1 MNNQPKVV
9 HLTSVHSRKDIRVFL
24 KQCVSL
30 AKEFDSVSLVVSD
43 GNGDE
48 TLSSVNIF
56 DVGSFDNRLARIF
69 CAPRQV
75 YRKAI
80 SLDAD
85 IYHIHDPE
93 LVPIGL
99 KLKRQN
105 KAVIFDA
112 HEDFPKQLLSKPYL
126 NPVLRRLFSESFK
139 FFERLVCRKLD
150 AVVGATP
157 FISEKFARM
166 GARSV
171 NINNYPLL
179 GELSIGGVDWSE
191 KQDLVC
197 YVGGIAEIRG
207 IHQIVEGI
215 GSVKSQA
222 RLALAGK
229 FASNELQDVVCRE
242 SGWANVD
249 NLGFLGREQVRDLMG
264 RCKAGLVTFLPTP
277 NHTDA
282 QPNKMFEYMSAGLP
296 VIASNFTLWRE
307 IIEGNQ
313 CGICVDPRDPKAIAE
328 AIDFIVEHP
337 KEAETMGQNGQRA
350 VQEKYNWLIEEQKLL
365 DLYMSLVK

>member
-1 MNNQPKVV
+1 MNSRHRVV
-9 HLTSVHSRKDIRVFL
+9 HLTSVHSRFDVRIFL
-24 KQCVSL
+24 KECVSL
-30 AKEFDSVSLVVSD
+30 RRAGFDVSLIVAD
-43 GNGDE
+43 GKGDE
-48 TLSSVNIF
+48 VCDDISIY
-56 DVGSFDNRLARIF
+56 DVGKVNDRLDRIRN
-69 CAPRQV
+69 APKRLLL
-75 YRKAI
+75 KAKA
-80 SLDAD
+80 LDYD
-85 IYHIHDPE
+85 IYHLHDPE
-93 LVPIGL
+93 LMPIGV
-99 KLKRQN
+99 KLKN
-105 KAVIFDA
+105 LGKTVIFDA
-112 HEDFPKQLLSKPYL
+112 HEDFPKQLRSKPYL
-126 NPVLRRLFSESFK
+126 NKVAQWILSLTFVHYERWVCPK
-139 FFERLVCRKLD
+139 FN
-150 AVVGATP
+150 AVVAATP
-157 FISEKFARM
+157 FISEKFASM

-171 NINNYPLL
+171 NINNYPLF
-179 GELSIGGVDWSE
+179 GELSIEGIDWS
-191 KQDLVC
+191 KKSDLVC

-207 IHQIVEGI
+207 IHQLVEGM
-215 GSVKSQA
+215 GSVQSEA

-229 FASNELQDVVCRE
+229 FASNQLQDVVCRD

-249 NLGFLGREQVRDLMG
+249 NLGFLSREQVRDLMG